1 MGWLYVFDVDGKK
14 LAVYKNG
21 DRAEVNKEILD
32 SAHVTIKS
40 IYPRAK
46 FLPKPAFRHGFWTKQ
61 EDLSGKSIKRK
72 GRSKDVK
79 EGRSDRYG

>member
-32 SAHVTIKS
+32 SAKT
-40 IYPRAK
+40 

-72 GRSKDVK
+72 GRSKDVFK
-79 EGRSDRYG
+79 RGEERDKRGF